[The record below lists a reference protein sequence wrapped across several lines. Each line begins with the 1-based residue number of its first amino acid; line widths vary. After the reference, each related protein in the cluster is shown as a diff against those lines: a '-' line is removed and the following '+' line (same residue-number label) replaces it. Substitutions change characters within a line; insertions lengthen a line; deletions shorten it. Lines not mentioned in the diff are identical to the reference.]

1 MHSAGG
7 RSRSPAIVVAYLMST
22 LGTSFD
28 EALIKVRTARP
39 VASLNSGFEDQLR
52 CFEKAKRDVY
62 VAHQLLLQTKIVRA
76 RLRRSQQLDVDLYPP
91 PKASSSAKKADMR
104 MLLGTL
110 PRGFYL
116 SRPTSPKAQ
125 TFVPPLRSMG
135 SQFGCAACGK
145 LLFCAA
151 NVLRHSGTTDAAL
164 WTVAIDRKRA
174 ISCPE
179 TPRGR
184 QGASLPLGRP
194 FTDTG
199 FDDDDDEE
207 TAHHD
212 MLQASV
218 VPSTC
223 HDDDTLDMTL
233 GAAIQDVVIGSTQ
246 ADEKAIRPATTGDDA
261 SGRRR
266 PVDGGSGGH
275 ITSSSPPPL
284 PHNAGLSGSP
294 PSSEMT
300 SKNLGNSIQQSK
312 KHWRSWTS
320 LRPSSFGF
328 RKANVVTSRSDVMSD
343 ELHTWR
349 HQMKALEKHGSRH
362 QIRRVSAA
370 VAEDEKQ
377 FVAVMGSSGCDVIF
391 IEPLVWFGSSL
402 HPENG
407 DLMCPNSECR
417 ATRDSTTTP
426 VAGHGIHIHT
436 TLLKKGDGTPVSL
449 RRLKDDLDNA
459 RPHTSS
465 SSMRPTLAPSLSSR
479 AGPETSSISAAAA
492 ILEPLERRPKTSA
505 TSSSGDLRR
514 LSTHAHASL
523 VSRQPSQ
530 QLLSQHPSDLHHHQ
544 PFFQIKTSSSVHRCF
559 GCGGSPEMCLTCFS
573 ECKKSD
579 MTKYKQSLAKGVEWL
594 FAKATTRAFH
604 HMSITMSRMIFGQV
618 MNTPINALLIS
629 SLAVGTGRVW
639 KFYVQHKRHHRA
651 YVVRFQTRVRVKR
664 LFLGWR
670 MLTYERRTYGAMLY
684 AAEKQKRVETLELET
699 DQLHGTVTELTK
711 HSHVRSQLDDE
722 KVAKLHATIEV
733 ERQRVAEKNK
743 ELAAVK
749 MQLTAALATIED
761 LRSKAKASEALAP
774 LEAELFDYKKACFQ
788 MANEMLTQM
797 ERQLEDYSLFE
808 GQQNLADILS
818 GDVVNSLDFAEHPL
832 LYDPTAKFAKENKLT
847 DKTTK
852 APSPKKSKTDSPGTI
867 AKWRE
872 LKDAA
877 DATTKDQTVSKKIKL
892 ALAHLF
898 ELKKKL
904 DGDTRKAHDGHV
916 LWWKSARIVLR
927 KCFLTL
933 SLLAHGKSGF
943 MCSADK
949 SAENE
954 GFLVVP
960 REKLKSVLFANEDSK
975 W

>member
-62 VAHQLLLQTKIVRA
+62 IAHQLLLQTKIVRA

-145 LLFCAA
+145 LLYCAA

-199 FDDDDDEE
+199 FDDDDDDE

-223 HDDDTLDMTL
+223 HDDDTLDMAL
-233 GAAIQDVVIGSTQ
+233 GTAIQDVVIGSTQ

-266 PVDGGSGGH
+266 PVDGGSSGH

-294 PSSEMT
+294 PSSAMM
-300 SKNLGNSIQQSK
+300 SKNLSIQQSK

-328 RKANVVTSRSDVMSD
+328 RKANAVTSRSDVMSD

-362 QIRRVSAA
+362 QIFDLTFIPWCVYDSRRVSAA

-377 FVAVMGSSGCDVIF
+377 FVAVMGSGCDVIF
-391 IEPLVWFGSSL
+391 IEPLAWFGSSL

-407 DLMCPNSECR
+407 DLMCPNAECR
-417 ATRDSTTTP
+417 ATRVSTTP

-492 ILEPLERRPKTSA
+492 ILEPLEWRPKTSA

-530 QLLSQHPSDLHHHQ
+530 QLLSQPPSDLHHHQ
-544 PFFQIKTSSSVHRCF
+544 PVFQIKTSSSVHRCF

-618 MNTPINALLIS
+618 MNTPI
-629 SLAVGTGRVW
+629 
-639 KFYVQHKRHHRA
+639 
-651 YVVRFQTRVRVKR
+651 
-664 LFLGWR
+664 
-670 MLTYERRTYGAMLY
+670 
-684 AAEKQKRVETLELET
+684 KRVETLEVET

-711 HSHVRSQLDDE
+711 HSHVRSQLDEE

-749 MQLTAALATIED
+749 MQLTAALATI
-761 LRSKAKASEALAP
+761 
-774 LEAELFDYKKACFQ
+774 
-788 MANEMLTQM
+788 

-852 APSPKKSKTDSPGTI
+852 APSPKKSKTDSPGTMSVATIDRADRILMQWDGKSYAVLTLTLHDAMCKMKSRKKDFSMNPLQRENGMALTDQAAERYVVRFALHDLSFLQGSIVQI

-877 DATTKDQTVSKKIKL
+877 DATNKDQTVSKKIKL

>member
-1 MHSAGG
+1 M
-7 RSRSPAIVVAYLMST
+7 
-22 LGTSFD
+22 
-28 EALIKVRTARP
+28 
-39 VASLNSGFEDQLR
+39 
-52 CFEKAKRDVY
+52 
-62 VAHQLLLQTKIVRA
+62 
-76 RLRRSQQLDVDLYPP
+76 
-91 PKASSSAKKADMR
+91 
-104 MLLGTL
+104 
-110 PRGFYL
+110 
-116 SRPTSPKAQ
+116 AQ
-125 TFVPPLRSMG
+125 
-135 SQFGCAACGK
+135 
-145 LLFCAA
+145 
-151 NVLRHSGTTDAAL
+151 
-164 WTVAIDRKRA
+164 
-174 ISCPE
+174 
-179 TPRGR
+179 
-184 QGASLPLGRP
+184 
-194 FTDTG
+194 
-199 FDDDDDEE
+199 
-207 TAHHD
+207 
-212 MLQASV
+212 
-218 VPSTC
+218 
-223 HDDDTLDMTL
+223 
-233 GAAIQDVVIGSTQ
+233 
-246 ADEKAIRPATTGDDA
+246 
-261 SGRRR
+261 
-266 PVDGGSGGH
+266 
-275 ITSSSPPPL
+275 
-284 PHNAGLSGSP
+284 
-294 PSSEMT
+294 
-300 SKNLGNSIQQSK
+300 
-312 KHWRSWTS
+312 
-320 LRPSSFGF
+320 
-328 RKANVVTSRSDVMSD
+328 
-343 ELHTWR
+343 
-349 HQMKALEKHGSRH
+349 
-362 QIRRVSAA
+362 
-370 VAEDEKQ
+370 
-377 FVAVMGSSGCDVIF
+377 
-391 IEPLVWFGSSL
+391 
-402 HPENG
+402 
-407 DLMCPNSECR
+407 
-417 ATRDSTTTP
+417 RDSTATP

-436 TLLKKGDGTPVSL
+436 TLLKKGDGTPVNL

-479 AGPETSSISAAAA
+479 AVPETSSISAAAA

-514 LSTHAHASL
+514 LSTHAHSSL

-530 QLLSQHPSDLHHHQ
+530 QLLSQHPSDLRFHHHQ
-544 PFFQIKTSSSVHRCF
+544 PVFQIKTSSSVHRCF
-559 GCGGSPEMCLTCFS
+559 GCGGSPEMCLTCLS
-573 ECKKSD
+573 ECKKND

-604 HMSITMSRMIFGQV
+604 HMSNTMSRMIFG
-618 MNTPINALLIS
+618 
-629 SLAVGTGRVW
+629 
-639 KFYVQHKRHHRA
+639 
-651 YVVRFQTRVRVKR
+651 
-664 LFLGWR
+664 
-670 MLTYERRTYGAMLY
+670 
-684 AAEKQKRVETLELET
+684 QKRVETLELET
-699 DQLHGTVTELTK
+699 DQLHGAVTELTK

-749 MQLTAALATIED
+749 MQLTAALATIEVD

-788 MANEMLTQM
+788 MANEMLSQM

-832 LYDPTAKFAKENKLT
+832 LYDPTAKFAKENKLS

-852 APSPKKSKTDSPGTI
+852 APSPKKSKTDSPGTMSVATIDRADRILMQWDGKSYAVLTLTLHDAMCKMKSRKKDFSMNPLQRENGMALTDQAAERYVVYFALHDLSFLQGSIVQI

>member
-62 VAHQLLLQTKIVRA
+62 IAHQLLLQTKIVRA

-145 LLFCAA
+145 LLYCAA

-199 FDDDDDEE
+199 FDDDDDDE

-223 HDDDTLDMTL
+223 HDDDTLDMAL
-233 GAAIQDVVIGSTQ
+233 GTAIQDVVIGSTQ

-266 PVDGGSGGH
+266 PVDGGSSGH

-294 PSSEMT
+294 PSSAMM
-300 SKNLGNSIQQSK
+300 SKNLSIQQSK

-328 RKANVVTSRSDVMSD
+328 RKANAVTSRSDVMSD

-362 QIRRVSAA
+362 QIFDLTFIPWCVYDSRRVSAA

-391 IEPLVWFGSSL
+391 IEPLAWFGSSL

-407 DLMCPNSECR
+407 DLMCPNAECR
-417 ATRDSTTTP
+417 ATRVSTTTP

-492 ILEPLERRPKTSA
+492 ILEPLEWRPKTSA

-530 QLLSQHPSDLHHHQ
+530 QLLSQPPSDLHHHQ
-544 PFFQIKTSSSVHRCF
+544 PVFQIKTSSSVHRCF

-618 MNTPINALLIS
+618 MNTPI
-629 SLAVGTGRVW
+629 
-639 KFYVQHKRHHRA
+639 
-651 YVVRFQTRVRVKR
+651 
-664 LFLGWR
+664 
-670 MLTYERRTYGAMLY
+670 
-684 AAEKQKRVETLELET
+684 KRVETLEVET

-711 HSHVRSQLDDE
+711 HSHVRSQLDEE

-749 MQLTAALATIED
+749 MQLTAALATI
-761 LRSKAKASEALAP
+761 
-774 LEAELFDYKKACFQ
+774 
-788 MANEMLTQM
+788 

-852 APSPKKSKTDSPGTI
+852 APSPKKSKTDSPGTMSVATI
-867 AKWRE
+867 DR
-872 LKDAA
+872 A
-877 DATTKDQTVSKKIKL
+877 DRILMQW
-892 ALAHLF
+892 
-898 ELKKKL
+898 
-904 DGDTRKAHDGHV
+904 DG
-916 LWWKSARIVLR
+916 KSYAV
-927 KCFLTL
+927 LTL
-933 SLLAHGKSGF
+933 TLHDAMCKMKSRKKDFSMNPLQRENG
-943 MCSADK
+943 MALTDQA
-949 SAENE
+949 AERY
-954 GFLVVP
+954 V
-960 REKLKSVLFANEDSK
+960 
-975 W
+975 

>member
-62 VAHQLLLQTKIVRA
+62 IAHQLLLQTKIVRA

-145 LLFCAA
+145 LLYCAA

-199 FDDDDDEE
+199 FDDDDDDE

-223 HDDDTLDMTL
+223 HDDDTLDMAL
-233 GAAIQDVVIGSTQ
+233 GTAIQDVVIGSTQ

-266 PVDGGSGGH
+266 PVDGGSSGH

-294 PSSEMT
+294 PSSAMM
-300 SKNLGNSIQQSK
+300 SKNLSIQQSK

-328 RKANVVTSRSDVMSD
+328 RKANAVTSRSDVMSD

-362 QIRRVSAA
+362 Q
-370 VAEDEKQ
+370 
-377 FVAVMGSSGCDVIF
+377 
-391 IEPLVWFGSSL
+391 
-402 HPENG
+402 
-407 DLMCPNSECR
+407 
-417 ATRDSTTTP
+417 
-426 VAGHGIHIHT
+426 
-436 TLLKKGDGTPVSL
+436 
-449 RRLKDDLDNA
+449 
-459 RPHTSS
+459 
-465 SSMRPTLAPSLSSR
+465 
-479 AGPETSSISAAAA
+479 
-492 ILEPLERRPKTSA
+492 
-505 TSSSGDLRR
+505 
-514 LSTHAHASL
+514 
-523 VSRQPSQ
+523 
-530 QLLSQHPSDLHHHQ
+530 
-544 PFFQIKTSSSVHRCF
+544 
-559 GCGGSPEMCLTCFS
+559 
-573 ECKKSD
+573 
-579 MTKYKQSLAKGVEWL
+579 
-594 FAKATTRAFH
+594 
-604 HMSITMSRMIFGQV
+604 
-618 MNTPINALLIS
+618 
-629 SLAVGTGRVW
+629 
-639 KFYVQHKRHHRA
+639 
-651 YVVRFQTRVRVKR
+651 
-664 LFLGWR
+664 
-670 MLTYERRTYGAMLY
+670 
-684 AAEKQKRVETLELET
+684 
-699 DQLHGTVTELTK
+699 
-711 HSHVRSQLDDE
+711 
-722 KVAKLHATIEV
+722 
-733 ERQRVAEKNK
+733 
-743 ELAAVK
+743 
-749 MQLTAALATIED
+749 
-761 LRSKAKASEALAP
+761 
-774 LEAELFDYKKACFQ
+774 
-788 MANEMLTQM
+788 
-797 ERQLEDYSLFE
+797 
-808 GQQNLADILS
+808 
-818 GDVVNSLDFAEHPL
+818 
-832 LYDPTAKFAKENKLT
+832 
-847 DKTTK
+847 
-852 APSPKKSKTDSPGTI
+852 
-867 AKWRE
+867 
-872 LKDAA
+872 
-877 DATTKDQTVSKKIKL
+877 
-892 ALAHLF
+892 
-898 ELKKKL
+898 
-904 DGDTRKAHDGHV
+904 
-916 LWWKSARIVLR
+916 
-927 KCFLTL
+927 
-933 SLLAHGKSGF
+933 
-943 MCSADK
+943 
-949 SAENE
+949 
-954 GFLVVP
+954 
-960 REKLKSVLFANEDSK
+960 
-975 W
+975 

>member
-1 MHSAGG
+1 MAAAGTTTSVAMKKSLSAQRSKPPCLALQPSLVQDNLPCEVVPKLWVGSVHAAFNFEAIKERKISHVLNVSGTVATYPQEFTYLTVDIRDKDYTNLLSCVPIATVFLESGMQHGGVLVHCAGG

-417 ATRDSTTTP
+417 AT
-426 VAGHGIHIHT
+426 VGHYT
-436 TLLKKGDGTPVSL
+436 WSDTQLK
-449 RRLKDDLDNA
+449 
-459 RPHTSS
+459 
-465 SSMRPTLAPSLSSR
+465 
-479 AGPETSSISAAAA
+479 
-492 ILEPLERRPKTSA
+492 
-505 TSSSGDLRR
+505 
-514 LSTHAHASL
+514 
-523 VSRQPSQ
+523 
-530 QLLSQHPSDLHHHQ
+530 HQ
-544 PFFQIKTSSSVHRCF
+544 CA
-559 GCGGSPEMCLTCFS
+559 CGGQVCP
-573 ECKKSD
+573 
-579 MTKYKQSLAKGVEWL
+579 G
-594 FAKATTRAFH
+594 FA
-604 HMSITMSRMIFGQV
+604 V
-618 MNTPINALLIS
+618 
-629 SLAVGTGRVW
+629 
-639 KFYVQHKRHHRA
+639 HK
-651 YVVRFQTRVRVKR
+651 
-664 LFLGWR
+664 
-670 MLTYERRTYGAMLY
+670 
-684 AAEKQKRVETLELET
+684 
-699 DQLHGTVTELTK
+699 
-711 HSHVRSQLDDE
+711 
-722 KVAKLHATIEV
+722 
-733 ERQRVAEKNK
+733 
-743 ELAAVK
+743 AAVK
-749 MQLTAALATIED
+749 MLPAPTQLPTSLSSGTHD
-761 LRSKAKASEALAP
+761 T
-774 LEAELFDYKKACFQ
+774 EL
-788 MANEMLTQM
+788 T
-797 ERQLEDYSLFE
+797 
-808 GQQNLADILS
+808 
-818 GDVVNSLDFAEHPL
+818 
-832 LYDPTAKFAKENKLT
+832 
-847 DKTTK
+847 
-852 APSPKKSKTDSPGTI
+852 
-867 AKWRE
+867 
-872 LKDAA
+872 
-877 DATTKDQTVSKKIKL
+877 
-892 ALAHLF
+892 
-898 ELKKKL
+898 
-904 DGDTRKAHDGHV
+904 
-916 LWWKSARIVLR
+916 
-927 KCFLTL
+927 
-933 SLLAHGKSGF
+933 
-943 MCSADK
+943 
-949 SAENE
+949 
-954 GFLVVP
+954 
-960 REKLKSVLFANEDSK
+960 
-975 W
+975 